1 MTISQDDIAKMIA
14 AFMAA
19 QGDATPAKL
28 TKAEA
33 ARAKRMAAHTLS
45 QEAQEEVAEAEA
57 AATDTGAN
65 TLYALRHA
73 AVSGYGAVNAYGVGL
88 NKAFG
93 DGWPLLKKSDGGNAA
108 ATWERVEQE
117 RRQFVAL
124 GKSRGL
130 TNPGMNW
137 ANAKK
142 AALIASGHNKKG
154 TVEARPIK
162 QRILDDASKLYVA
175 ILRDANDNKQA
186 ANVKK
191 AAELI
196 AGAIQHLGGDLAP
209 LVAQS
214 KKVLPGQPKGS

>member
-1 MTISQDDIAKMIA
+1 MTQITQENLAAMLA
-14 AFMAA
+14 AFMASQQVEA
-19 QGDATPAKL
+19 PAE
-28 TKAEA
+28 T
-33 ARAKRMAAHTLS
+33 ARAKRMQSMKVAKE
-45 QEAQEEVAEAEA
+45 EADNNVYQAEAE
-57 AATDTGAN
+57 ATDTGAD

-73 AVSGYGAVNAYGVGL
+73 AVSGYGAVRKYGEAM
-88 NKAFG
+88 NKEFG
-93 DGWPLLKKSDGGNAA
+93 AGWPLFTKEHPMFEK
-108 ATWERVEQE
+108 VQVE
-117 RRQFVAL
+117 RRSFVAL
-124 GKSRGL
+124 GKARGL

-142 AALIASGHNKKG
+142 AALVASGHNKKG

>member
-1 MTISQDDIAKMIA
+1 MTISQDDMAKMFA

-57 AATDTGAN
+57 AATDTGSN

-73 AVSGYGAVNAYGVGL
+73 AVSGYGAVNAYGKGL

-154 TVEARPIK
+154 ATEARPLK
-162 QRILDDASKLYVA
+162 ARILADAGKLLVA
-175 ILRDANDNKQA
+175 LYRDAESSKQP
-186 ANVKK
+186 ANVKR
-191 AAELI
+191 AGELI
-196 AGAIQHLGGDLAP
+196 EGAIKSLGGDIEALK
-209 LVAQS
+209 AQA
-214 KKVLPGQPKGS
+214 KKPLPGQPKGS